1 MINPLKYL
9 KRYKNVNSVLLD
21 RNGLPA
27 EFAVLKDEDGMAKD
41 FAMGTA
47 YGPIAE
53 AAVIKDD
60 KGKYWR
66 LFDAKTGAA
75 IRFEW
80 GEAFTHPF
88 DYTDPTTGKVR
99 KLRLETTP
107 SLLFRAFD
115 RANISNMFSRSA
127 SYAIVLMGMAMAAAI
142 GWAVAASV
150 YGG

>member
-9 KRYKNVNSVLLD
+9 RRYKNVNSVLLD

-66 LFDAKTGAA
+66 MFDAKTGAA

-80 GEAFTHPF
+80 GDSFTKEF
-88 DYTDPTTGKVR
+88 NYTDPTTDEVR
-99 KLRLETTP
+99 RLRLETTP

-115 RANISNMFSRSA
+115 RSNISNMFSRSA
-127 SYAIVLMGMAMAAAI
+127 SYAIVLMAMAMAGAI

-150 YGG
+150 YG